1 MGFVG
6 GGFVHA
12 SSPKRVTQLL
22 HEWRGGDGAA
32 RDELLGVVYQELRRL
47 ARRHM
52 RRERA
57 GHTLQTT
64 ALVHEAFLRLADSDV
79 PWQDRAHFFAVAA
92 GQMRR
97 VLVDHARA
105 RASSKRGGG
114 LRRLPLDEALA
125 APARHSDEL
134 LEIDQA
140 LSRLAERDPRKGR
153 VVELHFFGGL
163 TYDEIAEVVGVSAS
177 TVRVDMRFAKA
188 WLRSELTRGTG
199 ETLET

>member
-1 MGFVG
+1 M
-6 GGFVHA
+6 A
-12 SSPKRVTQLL
+12 
-22 HEWRGGDGAA
+22 GGDGAA
-32 RDELLGVVYQELRRL
+32 RDELLVVVYQELRRL

-64 ALVHEAFLRLADSDV
+64 AVVHEAFLRLADSDV

-105 RASSKRGGG
+105 RASAKRGGG
-114 LRRLPLDEALA
+114 ALRLPLDEALA
-125 APARHSDEL
+125 APARHHGEL
-134 LEIDQA
+134 LDIDEA
-140 LSRLAERDPRKGR
+140 LVRLAERDPRKSR
-153 VVELHFFGGL
+153 VVELHFFGGPPTTRSPRSL
-163 TYDEIAEVVGVSAS
+163 AFPA

-188 WLRSELTRGTG
+188 WLRSDLTRSAG
-199 ETLET
+199 ESVGS

>member
-1 MGFVG
+1 MDP
-6 GGFVHA
+6 

-22 HEWRGGDGAA
+22 HEWRGGNRAA
-32 RDELLGVVYQELRRL
+32 LEQLLVEVYDELRRL

-92 GQMRR
+92 SQMRR
-97 VLVDHARA
+97 ILVDHARA
-105 RASSKRGGG
+105 RASAKRGGKA
-114 LRRLPLDEALA
+114 RRLTLDEALA
-125 APARHSDEL
+125 APSRHVDEL
-134 LEIDQA
+134 LAIDEA
-140 LSRLAERDPRKGR
+140 LVRLGEEDPRKSR

-163 TYDEIAEVVGVSAS
+163 TYEEIAEVLGVSLS
-177 TVRVDMRFAKA
+177 TVRFDMRFAKA
-188 WLRSELTRGTG
+188 WLRREFTKGPPPG
-199 ETLET
+199 PAEA

>member
-1 MGFVG
+1 MDP
-6 GGFVHA
+6 

-22 HEWRGGDGAA
+22 HEWRGGNEAA
-32 RDELLGVVYQELRRL
+32 RDELLVQVYQELRRV

-64 ALVHEAFLRLADSDV
+64 AVVHEAFLRLADSDV

-105 RASSKRGGG
+105 RASAKRGGG
-114 LRRLPLDEALA
+114 ALRLPLDEALA

-140 LSRLAERDPRKGR
+140 LVRLAERDPRKSR

-163 TYDEIAEVVGVSAS
+163 TYDEIAEVVGVSPA
-177 TVRVDMRFAKA
+177 TVRVDMRFAMA
-188 WLRSELTRGTG
+188 WLRSDLTRGTG
-199 ETLET
+199 ESVGS

>member
-1 MGFVG
+1 MP
-6 GGFVHA
+6 A
-12 SSPKRVTQLL
+12 SAPKRVTQLL
-22 HEWRGGDGAA
+22 HEWRGGSGAA
-32 RDELLGVVYQELRRL
+32 RDELLAEVYQELRRL

-52 RRERA
+52 RHERA

-64 ALVHEAFLRLADSDV
+64 AVVHEAFLRLADSDV

-92 GQMRR
+92 SQMRR

-105 RASSKRGGG
+105 RASAKRGGG
-114 LRRLPLDEALA
+114 ARRLPLDEALA
-125 APARHSDEL
+125 APVRHSDEL

-140 LSRLAERDPRKGR
+140 LLRLAERDPRKSR

-163 TYDEIAEVVGVSAS
+163 TYDEIAEVVGVSTA

-188 WLRSELTRGTG
+188 WLRSDLTRDQGG
-199 ETLET
+199 GS